1 MSSPTAL
8 LRADIERL
16 IPHQGA
22 MCLLAG
28 VEQWDRDGIV
38 CYGVGHRLTSHPL
51 RSRSGLLSTCL
62 IEYAAQA
69 MALHGALYATLHATL
84 YATLHGTPQGQIHVA
99 TTAGAVARPATS
111 GMLASARNV
120 QFTRLRLDDLPPATP
135 DRLRIAATREA
146 ASELQLLYEFSASH
160 AGTLLASGRVSV
172 ALQPD
177 TVRPR

>member
-1 MSSPTAL
+1 LAIGGSVNPTAAL

-22 MCLLAG
+22 MCLLEG
-28 VEQWDRDGIV
+28 VEQWDRERIV
-38 CYGVGHRLTSHPL
+38 CHGVGHRLTSHPL
-51 RSRSGLLSTCL
+51 RSRGGLLSTCL

-69 MALHGALYATLHATL
+69 MALHGALCGALDA
-84 YATLHGTPQGQIHVA
+84 A
-99 TTAGAVARPATS
+99 AVANASETAPAPAA

-135 DRLRIAATREA
+135 DRLSIVATREA

-172 ALQPD
+172 TLLRKP
-177 TVRPR
+177 